1 MDAGSNSHSHYT
13 QLNTR
18 SKSQWD
24 THYTANDVLVDT
36 SRSAKTSTQF
46 WYFLITIH
54 CMFSH
59 NRYVLLRN
67 HQLSKK
73 KTMIGIAV
81 LETIWITHGLAS
93 ILTKQ
98 DTVVCKVSLSHTF
111 LLFFFGGCLK
121 RCLLDWGCAG
131 FHFCRHVWRP
141 ALCKTNVKTGSVE
154 ALLLSSLQC
163 VHHSLT
169 QQWTMINSARTG

>member
-1 MDAGSNSHSHYT
+1 MASTIDVLSKFQNSYEGLVLPQNRFITCLLRIKLGFCRCSGDVDAGSNSHSHYT

-46 WYFLITIH
+46 LYFLITIH

-73 KTMIGIAV
+73 KNDC
-81 LETIWITHGLAS
+81 
-93 ILTKQ
+93 KQ
-98 DTVVCKVSLSHTF
+98 
-111 LLFFFGGCLK
+111 
-121 RCLLDWGCAG
+121 
-131 FHFCRHVWRP
+131 
-141 ALCKTNVKTGSVE
+141 
-154 ALLLSSLQC
+154 
-163 VHHSLT
+163 
-169 QQWTMINSARTG
+169 